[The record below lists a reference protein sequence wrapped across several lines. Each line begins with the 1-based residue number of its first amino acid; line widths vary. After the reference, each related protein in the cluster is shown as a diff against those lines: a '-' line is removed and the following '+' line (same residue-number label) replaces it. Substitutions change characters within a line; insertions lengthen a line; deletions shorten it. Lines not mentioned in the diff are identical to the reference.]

1 MRLFYGVI
9 MQLIGSV
16 PSPYVR
22 RIRIWA
28 QENDCK
34 LELVSLDIFSDQDRP
49 TIASKNPARK
59 IPILV
64 DGDLTLSDSNSIL
77 RYLLEKTGQPKLT
90 WPQEHL
96 LTTINA
102 CNDSLVEMVL
112 CKRSGFDTKSDKL
125 FFNLQ
130 NERIEQTLSF
140 LNSHLSDE
148 EFKSCEYLNISL
160 YCLLDWICFR
170 ELADFS
176 QHSALVA
183 FHKQY
188 GERQAAIDTNPRH

>member
-9 MQLIGSV
+9 MQLVSTV
-16 PSPYVR
+16 ASPYAR

-28 QENDCK
+28 LENNCD
-34 LELVSLDIFSDQDRP
+34 LELITLDIFSEQDRP
-49 TIASKNPARK
+49 SMISKNPARK
-59 IPILV
+59 IPILI

-77 RYLLEKTGQPKLT
+77 RYLLEKTAQPKLT
-90 WPQEHL
+90 WPQENL

-112 CKRSGFDTKSDKL
+112 CKRSGFDTHSDKL

-130 NERIEQTLSF
+130 NERIAETLSY
-140 LNSHLSDE
+140 LNTHLTDD
-148 EFKSCEYLNISL
+148 EFKSCESLNISL

-170 ELADFS
+170 ELTDFS
-176 QHSALVA
+176 QYSALVS
-183 FHKQY
+183 FHKHY
-188 GERQAAIDTNPRH
+188 SERQAAIDTNPRH

>member
-1 MRLFYGVI
+1 

-28 QENDCK
+28 QQNNCK
-34 LELVSLDIFSDQDRP
+34 LELVSLDIFSEQDRP
-49 TIASKNPARK
+49 TMASKNPARK

-102 CNDSLVEMVL
+102 CNDSLVEMLL
-112 CKRSGFDTKSDKL
+112 CERSGFDTKSDKL

-140 LNSHLSDE
+140 LNTHLSDE

-170 ELADFS
+170 ELTDFS
-176 QHSALVA
+176 QYSELVA

-188 GERQAAIDTNPRH
+188 GKRQASSSNRY

>member
-28 QENDCK
+28 QQNNCK
-34 LELVSLDIFSDQDRP
+34 LELVSLDIF
-49 TIASKNPARK
+49 
-59 IPILV
+59 
-64 DGDLTLSDSNSIL
+64 
-77 RYLLEKTGQPKLT
+77 
-90 WPQEHL
+90 
-96 LTTINA
+96 
-102 CNDSLVEMVL
+102 NDSLVEMLL
-112 CKRSGFDTKSDKL
+112 CERSGFDTKSDKL

-130 NERIEQTLSF
+130 NERIAQTLSY
-140 LNSHLSDE
+140 LNSHLNDD
-148 EFKSCEYLNISL
+148 EFKGCECLNISL

-170 ELADFS
+170 ELTDFS
-176 QHSALVA
+176 QYSELVA

-188 GERQAAIDTNPRH
+188 GKRQAAIDTNPRH

>member
-1 MRLFYGVI
+1 

-28 QENDCK
+28 LQNNCNI
-34 LELVSLDIFSDQDRP
+34 ELISLDIFSAQDRP
-49 TIASKNPARK
+49 KMANKNPARK
-59 IPILV
+59 IPILI
-64 DGDLTLSDSNSIL
+64 DGDLTLSDSNSII
-77 RYLLEKTGQPKLT
+77 RYLLEKTGKSKLN

-102 CNDSLVEMVL
+102 CNDSLVEMLL
-112 CKRSGFDTKSDKL
+112 CERSGLDTQSDAL

-130 NERIEQTLSF
+130 NERVAQTLHY
-140 LNSHLSDE
+140 LNDHLCDD
-148 EFKSCEYLNISL
+148 EFKSCECLNISL

-170 ELADFS
+170 ELTDFS
-176 QHSALVA
+176 AQPQLVKFYEA
-183 FHKQY
+183 FSQ
-188 GERQAAIDTNPRH
+188 RQAAKNTNPRLKF